1 MRLIITVAN
10 VNGRLGGGG
19 NARGMFTAHTQTQ
32 KYTEIY
38 PIHAREYTDNCRS
51 SQAETLLETELGN
64 LLRLSLA
71 SDPEKVEL
79 HWQNVGWNLWR

>member
-10 VNGRLGGGG
+10 VNGWPGGGG
-19 NARGMFTAHTQTQ
+19 NAWGMFTAHTHTQ
-32 KYTEIY
+32 RHIANTSK
-38 PIHAREYTDNCRS
+38 YTDNCRS
-51 SQAETLLETELGN
+51 SQAKTLFEAELGN

-79 HWQNVGWNLWR
+79 HWQNGGCNLWR